1 MDAAGT
7 LTISGTGSIGVYSGE
22 QIPWKSYS
30 AKILNAIVEDGVT
43 NINNA
48 FSHCSNLVSAQIAD
62 SVTSMMFT
70 FDCCSSLTSAN
81 IPAGVTEL
89 YATFS
94 DCSSLTGIDIPG
106 NVTAIDVNA
115 FIGCSSLTSITIPE
129 GVTFIGHA
137 AFKNCSQLA
146 SITIPASVTE
156 IRTDAFI
163 GCANVADVYIS
174 DPSAWCKIF
183 FYSYASNPLYPGK
196 DNKGG
201 RLHILD
207 ESGNEVTGL
216 VLDDSVTQIPTNAFM
231 KSGLTSI
238 LIPDSVTLIQ
248 NWAFSRCADLKSV
261 DMGKSVTEIGSGAFE
276 RCTGLTE
283 MNLPDSVAK
292 IADGAFSGCER
303 LTSVKLPYVISM
315 GGRAFEN
322 CTSLT
327 SIEMPYV
334 LEIQGGAFESCT
346 GLTSI
351 TIPASV
357 TTIRSGAFRNCLNLK
372 TVTFVGDAPKMESLA
387 FGGEHPYEKDTVVTA
402 TAYYPEGNPTWTEEI
417 LQDYG
422 GNMTWISYTPEVE
435 EEDGS
440 AGTPVASGSGG
451 ENVRWELDSKGKL
464 RVFGTGAIADS
475 EEPWITDRKK
485 SPWYDYRMK
494 IKSAVIEDSVTRIGN
509 YAFEDCTFL
518 ETVTICDSVTH
529 IGNGAFWKCLRLKYL
544 TIGKGVAVLEGSNVF
559 DGCSSLMHVYISDP
573 SAWCNMEC
581 SFFSHPMHHYNKDYL
596 HVLDADGNE
605 VTEIVLDESVRTI
618 VQNTFRNSS
627 LTSITFSPGLTRIDT
642 QAFIGSSKLRQL
654 TFTGDAPSIDE
665 KAFQDV
671 TATAY
676 YHEGNPTWT
685 SDVLQNYG
693 GNITWVAKCTNH
705 SVIVEGIVQ
714 PTCTR
719 TGTTG
724 KVSCENCGEVL
735 AESKE
740 LPMLD
745 HQWDKGVDAD
755 GVRTYQCLYCGTTD
769 TKQLPPADMTTAQ
782 PEISETLMDSIL
794 TKNEK
799 SEVSNGAQVEV
810 YLDVTDKTDRVSEA
824 EIMQIEQKL
833 GGGEVVIYLDID
845 LYKQVGDNAPE
856 KVTETKEKIS
866 ISITIPEALRNSYPS
881 VERNYGVIRIHE
893 GVAEKLEG
901 VFDSVTNIFTFETDS
916 FSTYALTLDDTI
928 LPHEHSYEAVVQT
941 PTCTEIGSTA
951 HTCAL
956 CGDSYV
962 TEEIAAMG
970 HDVTYEVETAPSL
983 EAGGMLAGTCT
994 RCGEKL
1000 TATLPKLSK
1009 ADYTLEV
1016 ITEPTKEAEG
1026 FGKYTWTV
1034 TDYGTFTFEAA
1045 IPNVILGDVNDDGAI
1060 NVVDLMYLANYFAK
1074 GETINKANADV
1085 NNDGTVD
1092 VRDLMFLANVFA
1104 GKETLG

>member
-1 MDAAGT
+1 
-7 LTISGTGSIGVYSGE
+7 
-22 QIPWKSYS
+22 
-30 AKILNAIVEDGVT
+30 
-43 NINNA
+43 
-48 FSHCSNLVSAQIAD
+48 
-62 SVTSMMFT
+62 
-70 FDCCSSLTSAN
+70 
-81 IPAGVTEL
+81 
-89 YATFS
+89 
-94 DCSSLTGIDIPG
+94 
-106 NVTAIDVNA
+106 
-115 FIGCSSLTSITIPE
+115 
-129 GVTFIGHA
+129 
-137 AFKNCSQLA
+137 
-146 SITIPASVTE
+146 
-156 IRTDAFI
+156 
-163 GCANVADVYIS
+163 
-174 DPSAWCKIF
+174 
-183 FYSYASNPLYPGK
+183 
-196 DNKGG
+196 
-201 RLHILD
+201 
-207 ESGNEVTGL
+207 
-216 VLDDSVTQIPTNAFM
+216 
-231 KSGLTSI
+231 
-238 LIPDSVTLIQ
+238 
-248 NWAFSRCADLKSV
+248 
-261 DMGKSVTEIGSGAFE
+261 
-276 RCTGLTE
+276 LTE

-292 IADGAFSGCER
+292 IAGGAFSGCER

-387 FGGEHPYEKDTVVTA
+387 FGGEHPYEEDTVVTA

-529 IGNGAFWKCLRLKYL
+529 IGNGAFWNCLRLKYL

-559 DGCSSLMHVYISDP
+559 DGCSSLMHVNISDP

-799 SEVSNGAQVEV
+799 SEVSNGAQVE
-810 YLDVTDKTDRVSEA
+810 
-824 EIMQIEQKL
+824 
-833 GGGEVVIYLDID
+833 
-845 LYKQVGDNAPE
+845 
-856 KVTETKEKIS
+856 
-866 ISITIPEALRNSYPS
+866 
-881 VERNYGVIRIHE
+881 
-893 GVAEKLEG
+893 
-901 VFDSVTNIFTFETDS
+901 
-916 FSTYALTLDDTI
+916 
-928 LPHEHSYEAVVQT
+928 
-941 PTCTEIGSTA
+941 
-951 HTCAL
+951 
-956 CGDSYV
+956 
-962 TEEIAAMG
+962 
-970 HDVTYEVETAPSL
+970 
-983 EAGGMLAGTCT
+983 
-994 RCGEKL
+994 
-1000 TATLPKLSK
+1000 
-1009 ADYTLEV
+1009 
-1016 ITEPTKEAEG
+1016 
-1026 FGKYTWTV
+1026 
-1034 TDYGTFTFEAA
+1034 
-1045 IPNVILGDVNDDGAI
+1045 
-1060 NVVDLMYLANYFAK
+1060 
-1074 GETINKANADV
+1074 
-1085 NNDGTVD
+1085 
-1092 VRDLMFLANVFA
+1092 
-1104 GKETLG
+1104 